1 LIFEESGKV
10 YLLFTIRLALGL
22 GVFQRSVMN
31 KESDRRPILIVPYM
45 WIGDFVRCHSVVRV
59 LKERFPGRPV
69 DMLASKL
76 TAPLT
81 AFMPGVRKAI
91 TFDIPR
97 KKAAFAENFALA
109 KLLREEGYGSA
120 LIMPRKWKAAF
131 APWLAGI
138 PERTGVF
145 GEGRFVLVNDI
156 RWDEKNHKRMIDQS
170 CALALPKGAPLRTD
184 WPLPQLVVSDTQA
197 DEWRGRMNVAKGA
210 KAVALAPGSVGEAKR
225 WPVAYYAETARQLAQ
240 SGVEV
245 WIIGGPDEKPF
256 AKEILEH
263 AGQGVRDFTGGKLSD
278 GVIALSLASAVVAN
292 DSGLLHVSAALGVPA
307 IGMFG
312 PTDPLKWAPIN
323 PVADIITHE
332 PLLDCQFCM
341 QYVCPLHHHNCMR
354 EVLPSRVVDSVRR
367 ALTRFASA

>member
-1 LIFEESGKV
+1 
-10 YLLFTIRLALGL
+10 
-22 GVFQRSVMN
+22 MN
-31 KESDRRPILIVPYM
+31 KEFDQRPILIVPYM

-59 LKERFPGRPV
+59 LNERFPNRPV

-81 AFMPGVRKAI
+81 QFMPGVRKAI

-97 KKAAFAENFALA
+97 KKAAFSENFALA
-109 KLLREEGYGSA
+109 KLLGQEGYRSA

-145 GEGRFVLVNDI
+145 GEGRLFLLNDI
-156 RWDEKNHKRMIDQS
+156 RWDEKIHKRMIDQS
-170 CALALPKGAPLRTD
+170 CALALPKNAMLPNK
-184 WPLPQLVVSDTQA
+184 WPLPQLSVSDAQA
-197 DEWRGRMNVAKGA
+197 GEWRGRMNVAKGTR
-210 KAVALAPGSVGEAKR
+210 AVALAPGSVGEAKR
-225 WPVAYYAETARQLAQ
+225 WLVAYYAETAKQLAQ

-256 AKEILEH
+256 AKEIIEH

-278 GVIALSLASAVVAN
+278 GVIALSLAGAAVAN

-312 PTDPLKWAPIN
+312 PTDPAKWAPIN
-323 PVADIITHE
+323 PVAELITHA
-332 PLLDCQFCM
+332 PLLDCQYCM
-341 QYVCPLHHHNCMR
+341 QYVCPLQHHNCMR
-354 EVLPSRVVDSVRR
+354 EVLPARVVESVKR
-367 ALTRFASA
+367 ALAMPNFARV

>member
-1 LIFEESGKV
+1 
-10 YLLFTIRLALGL
+10 
-22 GVFQRSVMN
+22 MN
-31 KESDRRPILIVPYM
+31 RDSDQRPILIVPYV

-59 LKERFPGRPV
+59 LQERFPGRPI

-97 KKAAFAENFALA
+97 KKAAFSENFALA
-109 KLLREEGYGSA
+109 KLLRAERYGSA
-120 LIMPRKWKAAF
+120 LVMSRKWKAAF
-131 APWLAGI
+131 APWWAGI
-138 PERTGVF
+138 PERTGVL
-145 GEGRFVLVNDI
+145 GEARFLLINDM
-156 RWDEKNHKRMIDQS
+156 RFDEKSHTRMIDQS
-170 CALALPKGAPLRTD
+170 CALALPKGASLPSE
-184 WPLPQLVVSDTQA
+184 WPLPQLVVNDAQA
-197 DEWRGRMNVAKGA
+197 DDWHGRMNVAKGTN
-210 KAVALAPGSVGEAKR
+210 AVALAPGSVGEAKR
-225 WPVAYYAETARQLAQ
+225 WPVAYYAEAAKQLSQ

-245 WIIGGPDEKPF
+245 WIIGGPDEKVF

-278 GVIALSLASAVVAN
+278 GVIALSLARAVVAN
-292 DSGLLHVSAALGVPA
+292 DSGLLHVAAALGVPA

-312 PTDPLKWAPIN
+312 PTDPSKWAPIN

-341 QYVCPLHHHNCMR
+341 QYVCPLQHHNCMR
-354 EVLPSRVVDSVRR
+354 EVLPSRVVDSVKR
-367 ALTRFASA
+367 AIRITLARP

>member
-1 LIFEESGKV
+1 MNN
-10 YLLFTIRLALGL
+10 
-22 GVFQRSVMN
+22 SVGN
-31 KESDRRPILIVPYM
+31 SRPILIVPYV
-45 WIGDFVRCHSVVRV
+45 WIGDFVRCHSVVRL
-59 LKERFPGRPV
+59 LKERFPDRPI

-91 TFDIPR
+91 AFDIPR
-97 KKAAFAENFALA
+97 KKAAFSENFALA

-120 LIMPRKWKAAF
+120 LIMSRKWKAAF

-138 PERTGVF
+138 PERTGVL
-145 GEGRFVLVNDI
+145 GEARFLLLNDI

-170 CALALPKGAPLRTD
+170 CALALPKGAPLPEE
-184 WPLPQLVVSDTQA
+184 WPLPQLAVSETQA
-197 DEWRGRMNVAKGA
+197 DEWRGRMNVAQGTR
-210 KAVALAPGSVGEAKR
+210 AVALAPGSVGEAKR
-225 WPVAYYAETARQLAQ
+225 WPVAYYAEAAKQIAQ

-245 WIIGGPDEKPF
+245 WVIGGPDEKPF
-256 AKEILEH
+256 AKEIIEH
-263 AGQGVRDFTGGKLSD
+263 ADAGVRDFTGGKLSD
-278 GVIALSLASAVVAN
+278 GVIALSQASAVVAN

-312 PTDPLKWAPIN
+312 PTDPAKWAPIN

-341 QYVCPLHHHNCMR
+341 KYVCPLEHHNCMR
-354 EVLPSRVVDSVRR
+354 EIPASRVVGAVKRAMQMPGFVRV
-367 ALTRFASA
+367 

>member
-1 LIFEESGKV
+1 
-10 YLLFTIRLALGL
+10 
-22 GVFQRSVMN
+22 MN
-31 KESDRRPILIVPYM
+31 KESGQRPILIVPYM

-59 LKERFPGRPV
+59 LNERFPGRPV

-81 AFMPGVRKAI
+81 QFMPGVRKAV

-97 KKAAFAENFALA
+97 KTAAFSENFTLA
-109 KLLREEGYGSA
+109 KLLREENYGTA

-131 APWLAGI
+131 APWWAGI
-138 PERTGVF
+138 PERTGVL
-145 GEGRFVLVNDI
+145 GEARVLLLNDI
-156 RWDEKNHKRMIDQS
+156 RWDEKVHKRMIDQS
-170 CALALPKGAPLRTD
+170 CALALPKGAALPGE
-184 WPLPQLVVSDTQA
+184 WPLPQLVVSNAQA
-197 DEWRGRMNVAKGA
+197 EEWRGRTNVTKGM

-225 WPVAYYAETARQLAQ
+225 WPVAYYAEAAKQLVQ

-292 DSGLLHVSAALGVPA
+292 DSGLLHVSAALGVAA

-312 PTDPLKWAPIN
+312 PTDPLRWAPIN

-341 QYVCPLHHHNCMR
+341 QYVCPLQHHNCMR
-354 EVLPSRVVDSVRR
+354 EIPASRVVDSVKR
-367 ALTRFASA
+367 ALTLPGFARA

>member
-1 LIFEESGKV
+1 
-10 YLLFTIRLALGL
+10 
-22 GVFQRSVMN
+22 MN
-31 KESDRRPILIVPYM
+31 KESGQRPILMVPYM

-59 LKERFPGRPV
+59 LKARFPDRPV
-69 DMLASKL
+69 DMLASRL

-97 KKAAFAENFALA
+97 KKAAFSENFALA
-109 KLLREEGYGSA
+109 KLLREENYGTA

-131 APWLAGI
+131 APYLAGI

-145 GEGRFVLVNDI
+145 GEARFLLINDI
-156 RWDEKNHKRMIDQS
+156 RWDEKQHKRMIDQS
-170 CALALPKGAPLRTD
+170 CALALPKNAPLPSS
-184 WPLPQLVVSDTQA
+184 WPLPQLVVSEAQA
-197 DEWRGRMNVAKGA
+197 EEWRGRMNVAKGTR
-210 KAVALAPGSVGEAKR
+210 AVALAPGSVGEAKR
-225 WPVAYYAETARQLAQ
+225 WPVTYYAEAAKQLAQ
-240 SGVEV
+240 SNVEV

-256 AKEILEH
+256 AKDILEH
-263 AGQGVRDFTGGKLSD
+263 AGAGVRDFTGGKLSD
-278 GVIALSLASAVVAN
+278 GVIALSLASAAVAN

-312 PTDPLKWAPIN
+312 PTDPAKWAPIN

-341 QYVCPLHHHNCMR
+341 QYVCPLQHHNCMR
-354 EVLPSRVVDSVRR
+354 EVLPSRVVESVKR
-367 ALTRFASA
+367 ALANPALARA

>member
-1 LIFEESGKV
+1 
-10 YLLFTIRLALGL
+10 
-22 GVFQRSVMN
+22 MN

-59 LKERFPGRPV
+59 VNERFPDRPI

-76 TAPLT
+76 TASLT

-91 TFDIPR
+91 AFDIPR
-97 KKAAFAENFALA
+97 KKAAFPENFALA
-109 KLLREEGYGSA
+109 KILREEKYGSA

-145 GEGRFVLVNDI
+145 GEGRLLLLNDI
-156 RWDEKNHKRMIDQS
+156 RWDEKSHKRMIDQS
-170 CALALPKGAPLRTD
+170 CALALPKHAPLPPR
-184 WPLPQLVVSDTQA
+184 WPLPQLVVSEIQA
-197 DEWRGRMNVAKGA
+197 DEWRGRMSVAKGTR
-210 KAVALAPGSVGEAKR
+210 AVALAPGSVGEAKR
-225 WPVAYYAETARQLAQ
+225 WPVAYYAETAKQLAQ
-240 SGVEV
+240 GGVEV
-245 WIIGGPDEKPF
+245 WIIGGPDEKTF

-307 IGMFG
+307 IGIFG
-312 PTDPLKWAPIN
+312 PTDPAKWAPIN
-323 PVADIITHE
+323 PVADIVTHE

-341 QYVCPLHHHNCMR
+341 QYVCPLQHHNCMR
-354 EVLPSRVVDSVRR
+354 EIPASRVVESVKR
-367 ALTRFASA
+367 ALTANFATILSPSP

>member
-1 LIFEESGKV
+1 
-10 YLLFTIRLALGL
+10 
-22 GVFQRSVMN
+22 MN
-31 KESDRRPILIVPYM
+31 KESDRRPILIVPYV

-59 LKERFPGRPV
+59 LKERFPDRPI

-91 TFDIPR
+91 AFDIPR
-97 KKAAFAENFALA
+97 KKAAFSENFALA
-109 KLLREEGYGSA
+109 KILRSEGYGSA

-145 GEGRFVLVNDI
+145 GEVRFPLLNDI
-156 RWDEKNHKRMIDQS
+156 RWDEKSHKRMIDQS
-170 CALALPKGAPLRTD
+170 CALALPKDAQLPKA
-184 WPLPQLVVSDTQA
+184 WPLPQLAVNETQA
-197 DEWRGRMNVAKGA
+197 DEWRVRMSVAKEA
-210 KAVALAPGSVGEAKR
+210 RAVALAPGSVGEAKR
-225 WPVAYYAETARQLAQ
+225 WPVAYYAETAKQLAQ

-256 AKEILEH
+256 AKEILDH
-263 AGQGVRDFTGGKLSD
+263 AGGGVRDFTGGKLSD

-292 DSGLLHVSAALGVPA
+292 DSGLLHVAAALGTPA

-312 PTDPLKWAPIN
+312 PTDPAKWAPIN
-323 PVADIITHE
+323 PVAEIITRQ

-341 QYVCPLHHHNCMR
+341 QYVCPLQHHNCMR
-354 EVLPSRVVDSVRR
+354 EVQATRVVESLKR
-367 ALTRFASA
+367 AMQSPRFVNA

>member
-1 LIFEESGKV
+1 
-10 YLLFTIRLALGL
+10 
-22 GVFQRSVMN
+22 MN

-59 LKERFPGRPV
+59 LNERFPGRPV

-97 KKAAFAENFALA
+97 KTAAFSENVALA
-109 KLLREEGYGSA
+109 KLLRAENYGSA
-120 LIMPRKWKAAF
+120 LVMPRKWKAAF
-131 APWLAGI
+131 APWWAGI

-145 GEGRFVLVNDI
+145 GEGRFLLLNDI
-156 RWDEKNHKRMIDQS
+156 RWDEKSHKRMIDQS
-170 CALALPKGAPLRTD
+170 CALALPKGAMLPGE
-184 WPLPQLVVSDTQA
+184 WPLPQLVVSEAQA
-197 DEWRGRMNVAKGA
+197 DEWRGRMNVAKGT

-225 WPVAYYAETARQLAQ
+225 WPVAYYAETAKQLAQ

-245 WIIGGPDEKPF
+245 WIVGGPDEKPF

-263 AGQGVRDFTGGKLSD
+263 AGQGVRDFSGGKLSD
-278 GVIALSLASAVVAN
+278 GVIALSQASAVVAN
-292 DSGLLHVSAALGVPA
+292 DSGLLHVSAALGVTA

-312 PTDPLKWAPIN
+312 PTDPAKWAPIN

-332 PLLDCQFCM
+332 PLLDCQYCM
-341 QYVCPLHHHNCMR
+341 QYVCPLQHHNCMR
-354 EVLPSRVVDSVRR
+354 EIPASRVVDSVKR
-367 ALTRFASA
+367 AMQTSSFARA

>member
-1 LIFEESGKV
+1 
-10 YLLFTIRLALGL
+10 
-22 GVFQRSVMN
+22 MN
-31 KESDRRPILIVPYM
+31 KESDQRPILIVPYI

-59 LKERFPGRPV
+59 LKERFPDRPI

-91 TFDIPR
+91 AFDIPR
-97 KKAAFAENFALA
+97 KKAAFSENFALA
-109 KLLREEGYGSA
+109 KILRAEGYGSA

-145 GEGRFVLVNDI
+145 GEVRFPLLNDI
-156 RWDEKNHKRMIDQS
+156 RWDEKSHKRMIDQS
-170 CALALPKGAPLRTD
+170 CALALPKGAALPSE
-184 WPLPQLVVSDTQA
+184 WPLPQLVVSEAQA
-197 DEWRGRMNVAKGA
+197 DEWRGRMNVANGT

-225 WPVAYYAETARQLAQ
+225 WPVAYYAEVAKQLTQ
-240 SGVEV
+240 GGTEV

-312 PTDPLKWAPIN
+312 PTDPAKWAPIN

-332 PLLDCQFCM
+332 PLLDCQYCM
-341 QYVCPLHHHNCMR
+341 QYVCPLTHHNCMR
-354 EVLPSRVVDSVRR
+354 EVLPARVVDSVKR
-367 ALTRFASA
+367 AMQLPGFARA

>member
-1 LIFEESGKV
+1 
-10 YLLFTIRLALGL
+10 
-22 GVFQRSVMN
+22 MN
-31 KESDRRPILIVPYM
+31 NESDQRPILIVPYM

-59 LKERFPGRPV
+59 LNERFPGRPV

-97 KKAAFAENFALA
+97 KKAAFSENFVLA
-109 KLLREEGYGSA
+109 KILREERYGSA

-145 GEGRFVLVNDI
+145 GEARLLLLNDI
-156 RWDEKNHKRMIDQS
+156 RWDENIHKRMIDQS
-170 CALALPKGAPLRTD
+170 CALALPKDAMLPKE
-184 WPLPQLVVSDTQA
+184 WPLPQLAVSEAQG
-197 DEWRGRMNVAKGA
+197 DEWRQHMDVANGM

-225 WPVAYYAETARQLAQ
+225 WPVAYYAEAAKQLAQ

-256 AKEILEH
+256 AKEILQH
-263 AGQGVRDFTGGKLSD
+263 AGSGVRDFTGGKLSD

-307 IGMFG
+307 IGLFG
-312 PTDPLKWAPIN
+312 PTDPAKWAPIN
-323 PVADIITHE
+323 PVADLITHE
-332 PLLDCQFCM
+332 PLLDCQYCM
-341 QYVCPLHHHNCMR
+341 QYVCPLQHHNCMR
-354 EVLPSRVVDSVRR
+354 EVMPSRVVESVKR
-367 ALTRFASA
+367 ALTISGAVRA

>member
-1 LIFEESGKV
+1 
-10 YLLFTIRLALGL
+10 
-22 GVFQRSVMN
+22 MN
-31 KESDRRPILIVPYM
+31 KESDQRPILIVPYM
-45 WIGDFVRCHSVVRV
+45 WIGDFVRCHSVVRI
-59 LKERFPGRPV
+59 LNERFPGRPV

-97 KKAAFAENFALA
+97 KKAAFSENFALA
-109 KLLREEGYGSA
+109 KLLRVESYGSA
-120 LIMPRKWKAAF
+120 LIMSRKWKAAF
-131 APWLAGI
+131 APWWAGI
-138 PERTGVF
+138 PERTGVL
-145 GEGRFVLVNDI
+145 GEARFLLINDM
-156 RWDEKNHKRMIDQS
+156 RWNESSHKRMIDQS
-170 CALALPKGAPLRTD
+170 CALALPSGAMLPAK
-184 WPLPQLVVSDTQA
+184 WPLPRLVVSDVQA
-197 DEWRGRMNVAKGA
+197 DEWRGRMNVAKGT

-225 WPVAYYAETARQLAQ
+225 WPVAYYAEAAKQLTQ

-256 AKEILEH
+256 AKEIVEH

-278 GVIALSLASAVVAN
+278 GVIALSLASTVVAN

-312 PTDPLKWAPIN
+312 PTDPAKWAPIN

-332 PLLDCQFCM
+332 PLLDCQYCM
-341 QYVCPLHHHNCMR
+341 QYVCPLTHHKCMR
-354 EVLPSRVVDSVRR
+354 EVLPSRVVESVKR
-367 ALTRFASA
+367 ALAQPSLARA

>member
-1 LIFEESGKV
+1 
-10 YLLFTIRLALGL
+10 
-22 GVFQRSVMN
+22 MN
-31 KESDRRPILIVPYM
+31 KESDARPILIVPYM

-59 LKERFPGRPV
+59 LNERFPGRPV

-97 KKAAFAENFALA
+97 KKAAFAESFALA
-109 KLLREEGYGSA
+109 KILRAENYGAA
-120 LIMPRKWKAAF
+120 LIMSRKWKAAF

-145 GEGRFVLVNDI
+145 GEARFPLINDI
-156 RWDEKNHKRMIDQS
+156 RWDEKQHKRMIDQS
-170 CALALPKGAPLRTD
+170 CALALPKNAPLPGE
-184 WPLPQLVVSDTQA
+184 WPLPQLVVSEAQA
-197 DEWRGRMNVAKGA
+197 DEWRGRMNVAKDTR
-210 KAVALAPGSVGEAKR
+210 AVALAPGSVGEAKR
-225 WPVAYYAETARQLAQ
+225 WPVAYYAETAKQLVQ
-240 SGVEV
+240 GGVEV
-245 WIIGGPDEKPF
+245 WIIGGPDEKEF
-256 AKEILEH
+256 AKEILAH
-263 AGQGVRDFTGGKLSD
+263 AEQGVRDFTGGKLSD

-312 PTDPLKWAPIN
+312 PTDPAKWAPIN

-341 QYVCPLHHHNCMR
+341 QYVCPLQHHNCMR
-354 EVLPSRVVDSVRR
+354 EVLPPRVVDSVRR
-367 ALTRFASA
+367 AMTMPGFVRA